1 MGKLAVYRYFALMFL
16 IISIVVAV
24 FTFAGLFGGRVD
36 PMGNTAMAMLVYILP
51 VLIGANIL
59 LVIYWIIRRKW
70 LYMLIPIIPILCCIP
85 YMGTLYQLRGKV
97 SEADADAQ
105 KGITVA
111 TYNVLSFG
119 RETSGFKA
127 EDILAE
133 MKRQKV
139 DVFCIQEYED
149 VSGDKRNST
158 KYKEYFPYMVQGR
171 QDMVIYSRYPI
182 KETKNMDFG
191 DMGEDYARTTN
202 NSAMWAD
209 IDVKGKVIRVINAHL
224 ETTGF
229 NRTLHVAGKMMTNG
243 QTVENNKLIEA
254 IYGHYTYGM
263 VIRAGQAR
271 MVANEVAM
279 SNVPC
284 IVCGDFNDVPYSYTY
299 HTMLG
304 NLVDGFKECG
314 SGFMYTFRE
323 PKKPFRID
331 YIFHDEKMEGI
342 TYYTKDLSYSD
353 HLPVFMKIA
362 L

>member
-191 DMGEDYARTTN
+191 DMGEDYGDM
-202 NSAMWAD
+202 S
-209 IDVKGKVIRVINAHL
+209 DVA
-224 ETTGF
+224 
-229 NRTLHVAGKMMTNG
+229 A
-243 QTVENNKLIEA
+243 
-254 IYGHYTYGM
+254 
-263 VIRAGQAR
+263 
-271 MVANEVAM
+271 
-279 SNVPC
+279 
-284 IVCGDFNDVPYSYTY
+284 
-299 HTMLG
+299 
-304 NLVDGFKECG
+304 
-314 SGFMYTFRE
+314 
-323 PKKPFRID
+323 
-331 YIFHDEKMEGI
+331 
-342 TYYTKDLSYSD
+342 
-353 HLPVFMKIA
+353 
-362 L
+362 